1 MFTIDYKKRI
11 KIVKGD
17 TAIFDISMNNYNF
30 IEGDKVY
37 FTVKKN
43 VDDVENSIQKV
54 VSTFDGNIAKIVLS
68 KEDTNID
75 AGVYLYDVQCSLSNG
90 VVDTVILPT
99 KFEIL
104 GGITHD

>member
-17 TAIFDISMNNYNF
+17 TAIFDIDMENYEF

-37 FTVKKN
+37 FTVKKSIN
-43 VDDVENSIQKV
+43 DTHNAIQKV
-54 VSTFDGNIAKIVLS
+54 ISTFDKNKAKIVLS

-75 AGVYLYDVQCSLSNG
+75 VGVYLYDVQCSLTNG
-90 VVDTVILPT
+90 IVDTIILPT

>member
-17 TAIFDISMNNYNF
+17 TAIFDIDMNNYNF
-30 IEGDKVY
+30 VEGDKVY

-43 VDDVENSIQKV
+43 VDDVENAIQKI
-54 VSTFDGNIAKIVLS
+54 VSTFDGNRAKVILS
-68 KEDTNID
+68 KDDTNID

-90 VVDTVILPT
+90 IVDTVILPT

>member
-1 MFTIDYKKRI
+1 LFTIDYKKRI

>member
-1 MFTIDYKKRI
+1 MFTIDYKRRI

-17 TAIFDISMNNYNF
+17 TAIFDIDMENYEF
-30 IEGDKVY
+30 VEGDKVY

-43 VDDVENSIQKV
+43 VDDTENAIQKV
-54 VSTFDGNIAKIVLS
+54 ISTFDRNKAKIFLS

-75 AGVYLYDVQCSLSNG
+75 TGVYLYDVQCSLVNG
-90 VVDTVILPT
+90 VVDTIILPT
-99 KFEIL
+99 KFEII

>member
-17 TAIFDISMNNYNF
+17 TAIFDITMNNYNF

-43 VDDVENSIQKV
+43 VDDVENAIQKI
-54 VSTFDGNIAKIVLS
+54 VSTFDGNTAKVVLS
-68 KEDTNID
+68 KDDTNID

>member
-17 TAIFDISMNNYNF
+17 TAIFDITMENYEF
-30 IEGDKVY
+30 CEGDKVY
-37 FTVKKN
+37 FTVKKTI
-43 VDDVENSIQKV
+43 DDENNAIQKV
-54 VSTFDGNIAKIVLS
+54 LSTFDGNKSKIVLC
-68 KEDTNID
+68 KEDTNI
-75 AGVYLYDVQCSLSNG
+75 AVGVYLYDVQCSLVNG
-90 VVDTVILPT
+90 IVDTIVLPT